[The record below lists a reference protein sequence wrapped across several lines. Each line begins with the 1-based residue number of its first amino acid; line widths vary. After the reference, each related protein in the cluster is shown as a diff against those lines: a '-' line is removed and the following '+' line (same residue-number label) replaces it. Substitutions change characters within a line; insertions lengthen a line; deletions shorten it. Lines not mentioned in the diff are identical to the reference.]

1 MLERGQYTHA
11 VLLRVLQRL
20 LKPQVSA
27 TDAAVGFARW
37 RAGDLRGAEA
47 AFRAVLKRNAVDAE
61 ALHGL
66 GSLLVAQ
73 TRLDEGIEALRQAVE
88 ARPREVGYRLA
99 LGSALTRGKQMSDAV
114 AQFMAAT
121 EMAPEQPELEARVL
135 KPLLDICDWDRVDA
149 SLARLEHLAQSEPA
163 ERWTRRVHPWVALAL
178 PMPAAMRHEISR
190 QHALR
195 IAARAAAMPA
205 PRRKPR
211 ERGRRLRIGYVSA
224 DLRNHPVAQLAAGLF
239 ERHDR
244 ARFEVTAYS
253 VLGDDGSDHRKR
265 LRAAF
270 ERFVDA
276 EDLAPAAL
284 AQRIADDGID
294 IAVDLTGYTG
304 RAPTEVFALRPA
316 PLQVGYL
323 GFPGPM
329 QARFIDYLI
338 ADAVVVPVSE
348 LDSITEAVVHM
359 PGSYQANDDRQ
370 PTAQATPTR
379 VQAGLPETGFV
390 FCCFNQNYKIERS
403 VFAAWMHMLA
413 AVPGSVLWLFQS
425 NTEAEPNL
433 RAAAAAQGI
442 DPARLVFARWAR
454 RPEHLAR
461 QRLADLFLD
470 THTCNAHTTGS
481 DALWAGVPLLTWPS
495 DAFAGRVAASLLTAI
510 GLPELIA
517 PSLADYERLAIEL
530 ARDGARLGALRARL
544 AANRLTQPLFRTE
557 DFTRCLERAY
567 ERMWARHEAGEPP
580 RHFVAG

>member
-1 MLERGQYTHA
+1 

-27 TDAAVGFARW
+27 TDAAEGFARW

-47 AFRAVLKRNAVDAE
+47 AFRAALKGNAVDAE
-61 ALHGL
+61 SLHGL

-88 ARPREVGYRLA
+88 ARPREVDYRVA
-99 LGSALTRGKQMSDAV
+99 LGSALARGKQMSDAV
-114 AQFMAAT
+114 AQFVAAAQ
-121 EMAPEQPELEARVL
+121 MAPEQPELEARVL
-135 KPLLDICDWDRVDA
+135 KPLLDICDWDRVEA
-149 SLARLEHLAQSEPA
+149 SLARLERLAHSEPA
-163 ERWTRRVHPWVALAL
+163 ELWTRRVHPWVALAL
-178 PMPAAMRHEISR
+178 PMSAAMRHEISR

-205 PRRKPR
+205 LRRKPR
-211 ERGRRLRIGYVSA
+211 ERGPRLRIGYVSA
-224 DLRNHPVAQLAAGLF
+224 DLRSHPVAQLAAGLF

-244 ARFEVTAYS
+244 ARFEITAYS
-253 VLGDDGSDHRKR
+253 LSGDDGSEHRKR

-270 ERFVDA
+270 EHFVDA
-276 EDLAPAAL
+276 EDMPPAAL

-294 IAVDLTGYTG
+294 IAIDLTGYTG

-329 QARFIDYLI
+329 QAHFIDYLI
-338 ADAVVVPVSE
+338 ADAVVAPASE
-348 LDSITEAVVHM
+348 LDTITEAVVHM

-379 VQAGLPETGFV
+379 AQAGLPDAGFV

-403 VFAAWMHMLA
+403 VFGAWMRMLA

-557 DFTRCLERAY
+557 EFTRCLERAY

-580 RHFVAG
+580 RHFAAT

>member
-1 MLERGQYTHA
+1 MLGRGQYTHA

-20 LKPQVSA
+20 IKPQISA
-27 TDAAVGFARW
+27 PDAAEGFARW

-47 AFRAVLKRNAVDAE
+47 AFRAALKANAVDAE

-73 TRLDEGIEALRQAVE
+73 TRLDEGLEALRQAVE
-88 ARPREVGYRLA
+88 VRPREVGYRVA
-99 LGSALTRGKQMSDAV
+99 LGSALARGKQMSDAV
-114 AQFMAAT
+114 AQFMAAAQ
-121 EMAPEQPELEARVL
+121 MAPEQPEIEARVL
-135 KPLLDICDWDRVDA
+135 KPLLDICDWDRVEA
-149 SLARLEHLAQSEPA
+149 ALARLERLAQSEPA
-163 ERWTRRVHPWVALAL
+163 ELWTRRVHPWVALAL

-211 ERGRRLRIGYVSA
+211 ERGPRLRLGYVSA
-224 DLRNHPVAQLAAGLF
+224 DLRSHPVAQLAAGLF

-253 VLGDDGSDHRKR
+253 LMGDDGSEHRKR

-270 ERFVDA
+270 ARFVDA

-294 IAVDLTGYTG
+294 ILVDLTGYTG
-304 RAPTEVFALRPA
+304 QARTEVLGLRPA

-323 GFPGPM
+323 GYPGPM
-329 QARFIDYLI
+329 QAQFIDYLI
-338 ADAVVVPVSE
+338 ADAVVAPVSE
-348 LDSITEAVVHM
+348 LDSITEAVVHL
-359 PGSYQANDDRQ
+359 PGSYQVNDDRQ

-379 VQAGLPETGFV
+379 AQAGLPETGFV
-390 FCCFNQNYKIERS
+390 FCCFNQNFKIERS
-403 VFAAWMHMLA
+403 MFEAWMRILI

-425 NTEAEPNL
+425 NTEAEPKL
-433 RAAAAAQGI
+433 RAAAAAQGV

-470 THTCNAHTTGS
+470 THTYNGHTTGS

-517 PSLADYERLAIEL
+517 PSPADYERLAIEL
-530 ARDGARLGALRARL
+530 ARDGARLAALRARL
-544 AANRLTQPLFRTE
+544 AANRHTQPLFRTE

-567 ERMWARHEAGEPP
+567 EQMWARHEAGEAP
-580 RHFVAG
+580 RHFVAA